1 MPGHVRP
8 GGPIRCADDGDGGA
22 CVWGRA
28 EGFEADAVQVR
39 GLRIQLMGVAAPNQR
54 DLCTNRTAKDEF
66 PCARPARKRVAE
78 LVAKG
83 IACDLYDVSGDTLY
97 GRCRVAEG
105 DLGRLLVGSGVVR
118 SVKDGPYEAE
128 QAAALAARKG
138 LWGWTSSRPKT
149 GKACA
154 ARPRRTDPLPLRIAP
169 STARQPLVCGPY
181 MGLI

>member
-1 MPGHVRP
+1 MHAFRSAIPLLFALCLGMSAQAA
-8 GGPIRCADDGDGGA
+8 PIRCADDGDGGA

-138 LWGWTSSRPKT
+138 LWGLDIIPPKDWESLRR
-149 GKACA
+149 KAEK
-154 ARPRRTDPLPLRIAP
+154 D
-169 STARQPLVCGPY
+169 
-181 MGLI
+181 